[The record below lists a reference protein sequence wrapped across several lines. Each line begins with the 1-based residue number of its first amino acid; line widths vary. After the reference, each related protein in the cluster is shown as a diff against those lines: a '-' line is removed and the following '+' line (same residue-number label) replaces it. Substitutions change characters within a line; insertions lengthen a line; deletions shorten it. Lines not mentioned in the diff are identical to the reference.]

1 MENLK
6 YKRINDKTEE
16 VYEGGELKGYIEH
29 RGKGWYDCLN
39 ADAHYKGQGSSKR
52 RATMLLVYGSI

>member
-1 MENLK
+1 MEK
-6 YKRINDKTEE
+6 VTYKRINDKTEE
-16 VYEGGELKGYIEH
+16 LYKDGELLGYIEA

-52 RATMLLVYGSI
+52 RATLLLEYGSI